1 MMKILFVRHAACP
14 GDSAN
19 FRVAARGL
27 ARMVGSV
34 DVLLTSAR
42 ADAWETAT
50 ILAGVLEHGEPL
62 IEPALAGERADAVL
76 SALTLQSPDA
86 TVAIVGHEPLLGGV
100 LAHMVGS
107 SVAERFAFRK
117 GGAALVDLPLGP
129 WVSGRLAW
137 FVPPRLLRAVAPA
150 VERQAVP
157 RKKAS

>member
-1 MMKILFVRHAACP
+1 MRILFVRHAACP
-14 GDSAN
+14 AKSAD
-19 FRVAARGL
+19 FRIAARGL
-27 ARMVGSV
+27 ARMVRSI

-42 ADAWETAT
+42 ADAWESAT
-50 ILAGVLEHGEPL
+50 ILANAFEHGEPL
-62 IEPALAGERADAVL
+62 IEPSLAGDRPDAVL

-86 TVAIVGHEPLLGGV
+86 TIALVGHDPLLSAV
-100 LAHMVGS
+100 LAHLVGS
-107 SVAERFAFRK
+107 SVAERFAFKK

-150 VERQAVP
+150 VDRQAVP